1 MSAPLYT
8 AEWKSPSNIALV
20 KYWGKKNNQEPANA
34 SLSFTLQ
41 NCHTHT
47 RLEAFEK
54 AEKGISLEVYLEGER
69 AAHFEPKIHR
79 FFEKIT
85 DRFPE
90 LEQYHWV
97 IRTANTFPHSSGIAS
112 SASGMS
118 ALSLCLLSIFE
129 SKGYPIADFYREAS
143 DISRLGSGSAC
154 RSVYGGFTEWGN
166 HPEFAGSSDHYA
178 IPLTDIHP
186 LFQQYGDTILIVHA
200 GSKSV
205 SSSVGHDLVN
215 HSPFAAERF
224 LHAQKQAALMQQV
237 LKNGDRDT
245 FNRIVE
251 SEALMLHALMMS
263 SDPYFILMKPNTLA
277 IIEKIM
283 DYRKQKHN
291 SFVFTLD
298 AGANVHFLYS
308 KEDEK
313 EAMSFIQSELI
324 GFCDNERYI
333 CDQVG
338 RGPEKM

>member
-1 MSAPLYT
+1 MSSPLLVS
-8 AEWKSPSNIALV
+8 EWKSPSNIALV

-34 SLSFTLQ
+34 SVSFTLQ
-41 NCHTHT
+41 NCFTHT
-47 RLEAFEK
+47 KLEAFEK
-54 AEKGISLEVYLEGER
+54 QLPGISLEVQLNGSR
-69 AAHFEPKIHR
+69 AQHFEPKIHR
-79 FFEKIT
+79 FFEKIIH
-85 DRFPE
+85 RFPK
-90 LEQYHWV
+90 LSDYHWV
-97 IRTANTFPHSSGIAS
+97 IKTENTFPHSSGIAS

-129 SKGYPIADFYREAS
+129 SEGQDFYREAS
-143 DISRLGSGSAC
+143 NISRLGSGSAC
-154 RSVYGGFTEWGN
+154 RSVYGGFTEWGL
-166 HPEFAGSSDHYA
+166 HPDFAGSSDQYA
-178 IPLTDIHP
+178 IPLDDIHP
-186 LFQQYGDTILIVHA
+186 TFQNYGDTILIVHA

-215 HSPFAAERF
+215 HSPFATERF
-224 LHAQKQAALMQQV
+224 RHAQKQAGLLKSV
-237 LKNGDRDT
+237 LAAGDRET

-283 DYRKQKHN
+283 DQRKQKQN

-308 KEDEK
+308 KEDEN
-313 EAMSFIQSELI
+313 EALSFIQSELI
-324 GFCDNERYI
+324 GFCDQGRYI

-338 RGPEKM
+338 RGPEKL